1 MSLVIRRI
9 ALENFRKFR
18 APVVIEGLTDGLN
31 VVIEPNETG
40 KSTILEA
47 LRAAF
52 FVRFNTRNQLAQS
65 FAPHGDAVG
74 PKVEVAFD
82 VDGAPWSVTKH
93 FLRSASVEV
102 SGPQGRAQGEEA
114 EARLNALLGSVR
126 DTSRGGDVATYGALG
141 LLWVAQTEALSVTAP
156 GQIVRDSVTST
167 LEAEVGSIMGGAA
180 YRRVRDRVEAQYAL
194 YWTPT
199 GQKRGRQTD
208 AHERLDAAE
217 TTAREA
223 ADRLATLE
231 RSFSE
236 VEAARTRL
244 KIIQREMADNTDA
257 QTRSGLVASLDI
269 ARTAAQI
276 LTTRRAEQEAVNG
289 KMKALEDLR
298 QRHDDAT
305 QAWTKAN
312 DALAQAGE
320 QRLATSD
327 TLSAAKQKVV
337 DARTALD
344 FARTDRQA
352 ARTALAKG
360 EEWIRH
366 SRRNAAI
373 QAARRRHADLLKLEE
388 QHRTAQAL
396 SDMALAPK
404 VLTSLEAHD
413 RAVTEAQAVVS
424 AGATRI
430 ALSGSAD
437 GITIDGEPMVLG
449 VHTVDREVHI
459 RIGAAELQITPPES
473 AASAAEVLAS
483 ALRKRKEA
491 LDDLGVV
498 DLAAAR
504 VRNEIA
510 RDAAA
515 DLRALEARIEAAT
528 PADDALQLAAGSAAL
543 KLFATEFGMDEAHVE
558 GELPDIAAL
567 TDAMERADSA
577 AARAEGAQ
585 DSAIEALRRAEQEEA
600 PLATAEARATSDVAN
615 AVSALEAIE
624 RRPEWTTLTE
634 DLAKAREQAAEASV
648 KVEEALRDASAHDV
662 AAITRKIELVD
673 ARVRTAGE
681 TRTRLE
687 TDIARLEGTIE
698 SEGGLGLAD
707 RTAAACEEVQAARLA
722 LQRITDDAETLKV
735 LRSTLDAARNETAA
749 KFVGPVAVRAKRHI
763 ERLLPGCELTFSE
776 DLGLESVIR
785 AGMNESCGSLSRGTQ
800 EQLAVL
806 TRIAFADMLLEQ
818 GKPVSLILDDPLVYS
833 DDARLDTMI
842 EILSEAATR
851 MQVVLLTCRDRAF
864 RHVVGNRITL

>member
-9 ALENFRKFR
+9 AVENFRKFR
-18 APVVIEGLTDGLN
+18 APVMIEGLTDGLN

-40 KSTILEA
+40 KSTLLEA

-74 PKVEVAFD
+74 PEVEVAFE

-180 YRRVRDRVEAQYAL
+180 YRRVRDRVEAQYEL

-208 AHERLDAAE
+208 ARERLEAAE

-223 ADRLATLE
+223 ADRLVTLE
-231 RSFSE
+231 RSFSD
-236 VEAARTRL
+236 VEAARARL

-257 QTRSGLVASLDI
+257 QTRSDLVASLDI
-269 ARTAAQI
+269 ARAAAQI
-276 LTTRRAEQEAVNG
+276 LTTRRAEQEAING
-289 KMKALEDLR
+289 KVKALADLR

-305 QAWTKAN
+305 QARTKA
-312 DALAQAGE
+312 DAALTQASE
-320 QRLATSD
+320 RRLGVAD

-337 DARTALD
+337 DARTGLD
-344 FARTDRQA
+344 AARTDRQA
-352 ARTALAKG
+352 ARTALVEG
-360 EEWIRH
+360 EERIRQ
-366 SRRNAAI
+366 SRRGVAV

-388 QHRTAQAL
+388 QYSTAKAL
-396 SDMALAPK
+396 SDMAIAPK
-404 VLTSLEAHD
+404 VLTSLEDHD
-413 RAVTEAQAVVS
+413 RAVAEALAVVN

-449 VHTVDREVHI
+449 ARTLDREVQI
-459 RIGAAELQITPPES
+459 RFGAAELQITPPAS

-483 ALRKRKEA
+483 ALRKRKTA

-504 VRNEIA
+504 ARNEIA

-528 PADDALQLAAGSAAL
+528 PADDVLQLAAGSAAL
-543 KLFATEFGMDEAHVE
+543 KLFVAEL
-558 GELPDIAAL
+558 GEERAAGEEELLDIAAL
-567 TDAMERADSA
+567 TKAMETADSA

-600 PLATAEARATSDVAN
+600 PLATAEARAASDVAN

-624 RRPEWTTLTE
+624 RRVEWATLTQ

-648 KVEEALRDASAHDV
+648 KVEDALRDASAHDV
-662 AAITRKIELVD
+662 ATITRKIELID

-681 TRTRLE
+681 TLTRLE

-707 RTAAACEEVQAARLA
+707 RTAAASEEVEAARLA
-722 LQRITDDAETLKV
+722 LQRITDEAETLKV
-735 LRSTLDAARNETAA
+735 LRSTLDAARNETSA
-749 KFVGPVAVRAKRHI
+749 KFVGPVAARAKRHI
-763 ERLLPGCELTFSE
+763 ERLLPQCELTFSE

-785 AGMNESCGSLSRGTQ
+785 GGVDESCASLSRGTQ

-864 RHVVGNRITL
+864 RHVAGNRIAL